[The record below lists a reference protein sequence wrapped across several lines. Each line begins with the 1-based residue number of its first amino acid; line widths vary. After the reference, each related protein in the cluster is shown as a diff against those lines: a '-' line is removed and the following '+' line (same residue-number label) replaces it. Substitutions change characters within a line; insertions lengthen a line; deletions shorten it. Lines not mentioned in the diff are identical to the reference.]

1 MQEHQSWQ
9 MPQWWY
15 REKRPPNDDA
25 YFENMCRVIFQAGL
39 NWQVIDKKWPTTRQA
54 FSDFN
59 IENVACFNDS
69 DVAKLMKDT
78 DIIRNRGKIQAV
90 IRNAITF
97 QAIEK
102 QYGSFKKY
110 LDSMDKSNNY
120 ANVVKALVNNF
131 KWLGP
136 PSASLFLYTVAET
149 IDVWEP

>member
-39 NWQVIDKKWPTTRQA
+39 NWKVIDKKWPTTKQA

-102 QYGSFKKY
+102 QYGSFQKY